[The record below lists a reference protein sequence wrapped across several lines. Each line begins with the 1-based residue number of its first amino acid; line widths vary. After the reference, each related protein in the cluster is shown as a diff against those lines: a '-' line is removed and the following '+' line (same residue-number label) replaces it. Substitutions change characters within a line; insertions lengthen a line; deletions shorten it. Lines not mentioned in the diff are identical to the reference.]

1 MSLNNLKPAKGSN
14 KTAGK
19 RLGRGQGSGKGGTS
33 TKGHKGAQS
42 RSGYSRKIG
51 FEGGQM
57 PLQRR
62 IPKFGFKNINRVE
75 YNTINV
81 DDIQNLVD
89 NKKIKKD
96 LTFEKMVEL
105 RLAKKG
111 DLVKVLG
118 RGKIDSP
125 VNISAHKFSVSA
137 EKMIE
142 KAGGKVN
149 II

>member
-1 MSLNNLKPAKGSN
+1 
-14 KTAGK
+14 
-19 RLGRGQGSGKGGTS
+19 
-33 TKGHKGAQS
+33 
-42 RSGYSRKIG
+42 
-51 FEGGQM
+51 
-57 PLQRR
+57 
-62 IPKFGFKNINRVE
+62 
-75 YNTINV
+75 
-81 DDIQNLVD
+81 
-89 NKKIKKD
+89 
-96 LTFEKMVEL
+96 MVEL

-125 VNISAHKFSVSA
+125 VNISAHKFSASA